1 MPAITRG
8 AAFATRRTTAPSDG
22 TDPASSALE
31 QLLHRYAAVLWHA
44 VRQYECKLL
53 RSPRESPYQMGPT
66 NGHHI
71 TIVITINKRHV
82 ALTETVLA

>member
-1 MPAITRG
+1 
-8 AAFATRRTTAPSDG
+8 
-22 TDPASSALE
+22 
-31 QLLHRYAAVLWHA
+31 
-44 VRQYECKLL
+44 
-53 RSPRESPYQMGPT
+53 MGPT